1 MQTMPY
7 PAKKTDKLVAEVL
20 ERLSLGETLTSVARD
35 LKFSTV
41 SWGRWLD
48 ADEVLSDA
56 HARSRVAG
64 ADAVADHVLEI
75 VDKEPERYE
84 GKIDNG
90 SISWARNRAEYR
102 LRLLGHWQPSKY
114 GTKTTTEITG
124 KDGKDLAGVPD
135 PAELALRI
143 AASLR
148 SAKRDGE

>member
-1 MQTMPY
+1 MAY
-7 PAKKTDKLVAEVL
+7 PSKKTDKLVAEVL
-20 ERLSLGETLTSVARD
+20 ERLSLGETLTSISRD
-35 LKFSTV
+35 LKFSTM
-41 SWGRWLD
+41 SWSRWLD
-48 ADEVLSDA
+48 EDETLA
-56 HARSRVAG
+56 HAHAKARAAG

-75 VDKEPERYE
+75 VDTPPERHE

-102 LRLLGHWQPSKY
+102 LKLLGHWQPGKY

-124 KDGKDLAGVPD
+124 KDGKDLAGAPD

-148 SAKRDGE
+148 ASKRDGE